1 MFPPI
6 STRALSE
13 NAEWKCTLAFEHSDL
28 RKLRNELK
36 FSSRSQVRNI
46 MSRESY
52 LGTEKHVSKKR
63 KRIPAN
69 LQGLVEKNDSAAK
82 SMMDKEAAMRRRR
95 I

>member
-1 MFPPI
+1 MFLPI

-13 NAEWKCTLAFEHSDL
+13 NAKPKCTLAFRVE
-28 RKLRNELK
+28 LRNELK

-63 KRIPAN
+63 KRIPAD

-82 SMMDKEAAMRRRR
+82 SMMDKEAATRRRR

>member
-36 FSSRSQVRNI
+36 FSSVEAKKKKEEKDTFNSKFNKC
-46 MSRESY
+46 
-52 LGTEKHVSKKR
+52 TEKKGRQMKGKKKKFFDVSSFVLLM
-63 KRIPAN
+63 PF
-69 LQGLVEKNDSAAK
+69 D
-82 SMMDKEAAMRRRR
+82 
-95 I
+95 